1 MDELVTL
8 SEIPASKETY
18 MIAGWRQWADAGA
31 ISSSLPNYLID
42 HLSAEKIG
50 DIKPGA
56 FYLFQMPSTHH
67 LLRPVIKL
75 VDGYR
80 QELEPRQNEVFYSGD
95 GEKGLAIFLGEEPHQ
110 NEARY
115 AEAFLDIVEA
125 LGVKRVAAVAGVYGA
140 MPYEK
145 DREVSCVYSLPSM
158 KADMQQYAVKLSN
171 YEGGSTIGTYIADRA
186 EPRGIEFLVYYAFVP
201 MYDFAH
207 LSVHFTGIKIEEDYK
222 SWYDLMRRLDHMFSL
237 HMDLSDLESRS
248 EQLIA
253 SIDEQ
258 IDELEQTIPQLKV
271 REYIRELT
279 ESFEERPFMPLGDVW
294 ERELGD
300 LFRDL
305 DE

>member
-1 MDELVTL
+1 MMSFIRCAAL
-8 SEIPASKETY
+8 
-18 MIAGWRQWADAGA
+18 
-31 ISSSLPNYLID
+31 
-42 HLSAEKIG
+42 
-50 DIKPGA
+50 
-56 FYLFQMPSTHH
+56 
-67 LLRPVIKL
+67 
-75 VDGYR
+75 
-80 QELEPRQNEVFYSGD
+80 
-95 GEKGLAIFLGEEPHQ
+95 
-110 NEARY
+110 
-115 AEAFLDIVEA
+115 A
-125 LGVKRVAAVAGVYGA
+125 LGLFLMWSAAARAQDYPSRQITLIVPWAAGGAVDTVARIVA
-140 MPYEK
+140 P
-145 DREVSCVYSLPSM
+145 
-158 KADMQQYAVKLSN
+158 KLSDRLGKPVVVEN
-171 YEGGSTIGTYIADRA
+171 RPGGGSTIGTYIADRA

-207 LSVHFTGIKIEEDYK
+207 LSVHFAGIKIEEDYK